1 MSIFSLNKFPEK
13 TPSKTCFTTHFQVK
27 AILSPD
33 LTLERSRFGGILEYN
48 LENLHLISL
57 K

>member
-1 MSIFSLNKFPEK
+1 MPF
-13 TPSKTCFTTHFQVK
+13 KTCFTTYIRVNTIFS
-27 AILSPD
+27 LD

-48 LENLHLISL
+48 LENLHIISL